1 MHDYDLISDDRIFE
15 ERVDIQMGIY
25 CAPYLA
31 DLRQHSH
38 EATPENRENQLNH
51 LNSDIFMTPF
61 K

>member
-51 LNSDIFMTPF
+51 LN
-61 K
+61 

>member
-1 MHDYDLISDDRIFE
+1 
-15 ERVDIQMGIY
+15 MGIY

-38 EATPENRENQLNH
+38 EATPENRENQFNH
-51 LNSDIFMTPF
+51 LNSDIFMTSF

>member
-1 MHDYDLISDDRIFE
+1 
-15 ERVDIQMGIY
+15 MGIY

-31 DLRQHSH
+31 DLRQHSYEM
-38 EATPENRENQLNH
+38 EAIPENRENQLNH